1 MADKSIGELVAATGV
16 TPTDLFLLEQSGT
29 AKKLTGKIL
38 GSWLVSVADGH
49 GGIKSIAKLSTS
61 GLVDT
66 YRITLADTTTFDFTV
81 TNGTNISSIEKT
93 STSGLVDTYTIKYND
108 GNSSTFTVTNG
119 RKGDKGDNA
128 YVWVKYASQE
138 PTEASHSM
146 GDIPDDWVG
155 IYSGNSATA
164 PTDYTRYKWYKI
176 KGEQGETGETGKSGL
191 SIFYTSEDKGP
202 EAEGAGTNFNPDLIK
217 VIPGSDVRVGDMLL
231 TPSGKIFKVMR
242 LPYDAVTFVYAVY
255 LTTIKGKDGLNGQ
268 NGLSIFPVN
277 SDSTDV
283 ESTFLATDIKTFGRA
298 PQIGDLL
305 LTPNGRVFQ
314 INDSGVESYSAG
326 FFSSIRGPSGGSA
339 YEQEERELMM
349 ALFKNAT
356 YSKPM
361 TDTLNA
367 LSRLWGFM
375 ITVSFY
381 DSMELGEFVGT
392 LECPKGMTWGE
403 FVDSEYNTKGFHFT
417 GSILYSE
424 NEYLVYGVLRSS
436 SVATTYNRIT
446 SDVEVGKYS
455 EYTYD
460 LP

>member
-1 MADKSIGELVAATGV
+1 MADKSVGGLVAATRV
-16 TPTDLFLLEQSGT
+16 TPTDLFVLEQSGT
-29 AKKLTGKIL
+29 AKKLTGQIL
-38 GSWLVSVADGH
+38 ESWLVSISDGH
-49 GGIKSIAKLSTS
+49 GGIKSIAKISTR
-61 GLVDT
+61 GVVDT

-119 RKGDKGDNA
+119 EKGDKGDNA

-138 PTEASHSM
+138 PTEDSHSM
-146 GDIPDDWVG
+146 GDIPDAWVG
-155 IYSGNSATA
+155 IYSGNRATA
-164 PTDYTRYKWYKI
+164 PTDYTQYKWYKI

-191 SIFYTSEDKGP
+191 SIFYTSEDIGS
-202 EAEGAGTNFNPDLIK
+202 EIEGTGTNFNPDLIK

-242 LPYDAVTFVYAVY
+242 LHAVTGVYAVY

-277 SDSTDV
+277 SDSTEV

-314 INDSGVESYSAG
+314 INDSGGESYSAG
-326 FFSSIRGPSGGSA
+326 FFSSIRGPSGGSSH
-339 YEQEERELMM
+339 EQEERELIM

-356 YSKPM
+356 YSQPM

-367 LSRLWGFM
+367 LSRLWGFI

-381 DSMELGEFVGT
+381 DSLGLGEFVGT

-403 FVDSEYNTKGFHFT
+403 FVESEYNTKGFHFT
-417 GSILYSE
+417 GSTLYSE

-436 SVATTYNRIT
+436 GSAATYHSIVS
-446 SDVEVGKYS
+446 SDEVGKFS

-460 LP
+460 FP

>member
-1 MADKSIGELVAATGV
+1 MADKSIGEFVAAKSV
-16 TPTDLFLLEQSGT
+16 TPTDLFVLEQSGI
-29 AKKLTGKIL
+29 AKKLTGQIL
-38 GSWLVSVADGH
+38 GSWLVSIADGH
-49 GGIKSIAKLSTS
+49 GGIKSIAKISTI
-61 GLVDT
+61 GVVDT
-66 YRITLADTTTFDFTV
+66 YRITLADKTTFDFTV

-93 STSGLVDTYTIKYND
+93 STSGLVDKYTIQYND
-108 GNSSTFTVTNG
+108 GNSSYFTVTNG

-138 PTEASHSM
+138 PTEDSHSI
-146 GDIPDDWVG
+146 GDIPDAWVG

-164 PTDYTRYKWYKI
+164 PTDYTQYKWYKI

-191 SIFYTSEDKGP
+191 SIFYTSEDTEVESG
-202 EAEGAGTNFNPDLIK
+202 GANFNPDSIK
-217 VIPGSDVRVGDMLL
+217 VISGSDVRVGDMLL

-242 LPYDAVTFVYAVY
+242 LPYDKVTVVYAVY

-277 SDSTDV
+277 SDSTEV

-314 INDSGVESYSAG
+314 INDSGGESYSAG

-339 YEQEERELMM
+339 YEHEERELIM

-356 YSKPM
+356 YSQPM

-367 LSRLWGFM
+367 LSRLWGFI

-381 DSMELGEFVGT
+381 DSLALGEFVGT

-403 FVDSEYNTKGFHFT
+403 FVESEYNTKGFHFT
-417 GSILYSE
+417 GSTLYSE
-424 NEYLVYGVLRSS
+424 NEYLVYGVLYPSGGTSAAYSAIVSS
-436 SVATTYNRIT
+436 
-446 SDVEVGKYS
+446 DEVGKFS

-460 LP
+460 FP

>member
-49 GGIKSIAKLSTS
+49 GGIKRIAKLSTS

-66 YRITLADTTTFDFTV
+66 YRITLADTTTFDFAV
-81 TNGTNISSIEKT
+81 TNGKGITGISKT
-93 STSGLVDTYTIKYND
+93 STSGLADTYTISYND
-108 GNSSTFTVTNG
+108 GTSGTFTVKNG
-119 RKGDKGDNA
+119 EKGDKGDKA
-128 YVWVKYASQE
+128 YIWIKYASQE
-138 PTEASHSM
+138 PTESSHSM
-146 GDIPDDWVG
+146 GDIPDDWIG
-155 IYSGNSATA
+155 ICSGNSSTA
-164 PTDYTRYKWYKI
+164 PTDWQQYKWYKI

-191 SIFYTSEDKGP
+191 SIFYTSEDIGS
-202 EAEGAGTNFNPDLIK
+202 EIEGSGTNFNPDLIK

-255 LTTIKGKDGLNGQ
+255 LTTIKGGDGLNGQ

-349 ALFKNAT
+349 DLFKNAT
-356 YSKPM
+356 YSQPM
-361 TDTLNA
+361 TDKLNA

-375 ITVSFY
+375 ITVSFF
-381 DSMELGEFVGT
+381 DSMALGEFVGT

-403 FVDSEYNTKGFHFT
+403 FVASEYNTKGFHFT
-417 GSILYSE
+417 GSILYSQ

-436 SVATTYNRIT
+436 SGAPTYNRIT

-455 EYTYD
+455 EYNYD